1 MMLTRRERAF
11 LLRRRIGHLA
21 TADAVG
27 VPAVV
32 PVCFA
37 IGTDSLYTAL
47 DEKPKS
53 TTNLQRIRNI
63 LENPHVSFLGDCYDE
78 DWSKLGWVLIR
89 GRAEILDVG
98 DEFGEG
104 CGLLRERYPQ
114 YATMTLSTVITIRI
128 VRVRA
133 WGNLDA

>member
-1 MMLTRRERAF
+1 
-11 LLRRRIGHLA
+11 
-21 TADAVG
+21 
-27 VPAVV
+27 
-32 PVCFA
+32 
-37 IGTDSLYTAL
+37 
-47 DEKPKS
+47 
-53 TTNLQRIRNI
+53 
-63 LENPHVSFLGDCYDE
+63 
-78 DWSKLGWVLIR
+78 VLIR